1 MQSASRGPDR
11 ILARGAR
18 AAPASPPAD
27 GARAVPPC
35 DRRGHLR
42 RPRPARCATRVARH
56 ARAPRGRPGVHACHY
71 PTGGRGA
78 RVATGVVTGGK
89 SGLRAS
95 GGKGIAKKIAREAF
109 VTGWY
114 GAAIHKLPGA
124 ALSADA
130 DVGAARRNPV
140 PLSRSSR
147 CLAGR
152 RPAVGTL
159 SHSEPDGGSAQ
170 SNGEADAA
178 RDLSGSKRRPGNPP
192 VLMMPPSR
200 GARRCKRGRGRSLPG
215 RADEPQRW
223 QARRAETGLA
233 ATFGYRHAAAA
244 ALDGKRK
251 GVKGTLAALAAAPP
265 VSHSEATD
273 RPLQL
278 SYPTPAPAARCGPG
292 AR

>member
-1 MQSASRGPDR
+1 MHHRCVGCALPVG
-11 ILARGAR
+11 
-18 AAPASPPAD
+18 
-27 GARAVPPC
+27 
-35 DRRGHLR
+35 LR
-42 RPRPARCATRVARH
+42 RVLGAAEQPEDARLDQHRLHERALRAQRCTLRPCGRLCEVRTESLRVALGPRSPRPPPMARRSWPLRPARTAAKAAPGAMRH
-56 ARAPRGRPGVHACHY
+56 ARCSADEGSGAARRACRLSLPGR
-71 PTGGRGA
+71 RSGA
-78 RVATGVVTGGK
+78 LVAKGVVTGGK

-124 ALSADA
+124 AWSADA

-170 SNGEADAA
+170 SNGEAAAA

-200 GARRCKRGRGRSLPG
+200 GARRCKRGRGR
-215 RADEPQRW
+215 
-223 QARRAETGLA
+223 
-233 ATFGYRHAAAA
+233 
-244 ALDGKRK
+244 
-251 GVKGTLAALAAAPP
+251 
-265 VSHSEATD
+265 
-273 RPLQL
+273 
-278 SYPTPAPAARCGPG
+278 
-292 AR
+292 